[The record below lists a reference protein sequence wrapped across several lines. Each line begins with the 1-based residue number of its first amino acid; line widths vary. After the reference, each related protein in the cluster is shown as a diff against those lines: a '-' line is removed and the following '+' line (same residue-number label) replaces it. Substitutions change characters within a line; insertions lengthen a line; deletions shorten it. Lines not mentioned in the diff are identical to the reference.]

1 MNKLQLLQV
10 KKLLK
15 ELDFIESDFEYR
27 NEVIGGADLEFITSI
42 NKFLQDNPEL
52 KEIYDRKMTEKIEQL
67 MREKTPPADQVTPE
81 VRQADGSIS
90 EPEIED
96 QEIEPKEST
105 THLQDQQLKN
115 LYRQI
120 VKRTHPDKIDNKRLN
135 DIYLKATAYYN
146 QKNKI
151 GIYGVCNEISI
162 AYEIEPEDL
171 ELMQIEINK
180 FQQKI
185 SFIESTY
192 TWKWFNLADG
202 EEKDQLILEYIKIK
216 IK

>member
-1 MNKLQLLQV
+1 MNKLQLLKV

-27 NEVIGGADLEFITSI
+27 NEVIGGADLEFISSI

-52 KEIYDRKMTEKIEQL
+52 KEVYDRKITQKIEEL
-67 MREKTPPADQVTPE
+67 VKEKTESDDQV
-81 VRQADGSIS
+81 S
-90 EPEIED
+90 
-96 QEIEPKEST
+96 QEIEEDDTALSDREIEEEEINPSEFT
-105 THLQDQQLKN
+105 LQTQNFQLKN

-120 VKRTHPDKIDNKRLN
+120 AKKTHPDKIDNKRLN

-171 ELMQIEINK
+171 ELIQIEINK
-180 FQQKI
+180 YQQKI

-202 EEKDQLILEYIKIK
+202 EEKDQLILDYIKIK